1 MTRYV
6 WRDGAFR
13 HPSTNELMPMP
24 ERDGVC
30 CPRVISDIEE
40 YRSPIDGSL
49 ITSRSH
55 RREDLLKNGCV
66 EAPPCKKRG
75 FKNPEFAAK
84 RGLELNEEARDT
96 LPRT

>member
-1 MTRYV
+1 MARYV

-13 HPSTNELMPMP
+13 HPSTGALMPMP

-30 CPRVISDIEE
+30 CPRVIGDIEE

-55 RREDLLKNGCV
+55 RRYDLEKNGCV
-66 EAPPCKKRG
+66 EAPPRKPRG
-75 FKNPEFAAK
+75 YKNPQFAAK
-84 RGLELNEEARDT
+84 RGLRLSDETMDT
-96 LPRT
+96 LPRD